1 MSTPK
6 VPSQTSDSSRGLL
19 SSLRDVL
26 FEHTPPAPVEVSA
39 SQNSTVAAANGDIEA
54 ARAVLRAAL
63 EAQLGPGV
71 REFTLQ
77 DEALAEALPD
87 RAVRRRAALRVLA
100 RKGTSRAALCEELKQ
115 ALALLAAQA
124 ETFARKLH
132 ERRESLLATERAV
145 SEQCARD
152 TSAAEERIARL
163 EAELSAERSAIA
175 AAQTRRDQ
183 ELAAAEAKLA
193 ELAARELGFQRALTE
208 VETDYRNLET
218 QLSQEPA

>member
-6 VPSQTSDSSRGLL
+6 VPSQNSDSSRGLL

-39 SQNSTVAAANGDIEA
+39 SRNSTAAATTTDIEA

-63 EAQLGPGV
+63 DAQLGPGV
-71 REFTLQ
+71 REFALQ

-124 ETFARKLH
+124 EAFGRKLH
-132 ERRESLLATERAV
+132 ERREALLGSQRGV

-152 TSAAEERIARL
+152 TSAAEERILRL
-163 EAELSAERSAIA
+163 EAELSRERAAIGE
-175 AAQTRRDQ
+175 AQTRRDQ
-183 ELAAAEAKLA
+183 ELAAADAKLA
-193 ELAARELGFQRALTE
+193 ELAARELGFQRALAE
-208 VETDYRNLET
+208 IEADYRNLET